1 MKIEEIR
8 NAIAEAI
15 LKTYRDSL
23 EGNAGNYYSAY
34 ITPQGE
40 IYYGEEVD
48 ALTEPARVWEGI
60 DREIVQFKC
69 NGSPLPEGD
78 QERAELLKDF
88 ESAED
93 AEEWII
99 DDLVSTF
106 DSDLEENYGEKIDDI
121 AEWIEKE

>member
-1 MKIEEIR
+1 MFVF
-8 NAIAEAI
+8 
-15 LKTYRDSL
+15 T
-23 EGNAGNYYSAY
+23 
-34 ITPQGE
+34 
-40 IYYGEEVD
+40 
-48 ALTEPARVWEGI
+48 
-60 DREIVQFKC
+60 
-69 NGSPLPEGD
+69 LPEGD